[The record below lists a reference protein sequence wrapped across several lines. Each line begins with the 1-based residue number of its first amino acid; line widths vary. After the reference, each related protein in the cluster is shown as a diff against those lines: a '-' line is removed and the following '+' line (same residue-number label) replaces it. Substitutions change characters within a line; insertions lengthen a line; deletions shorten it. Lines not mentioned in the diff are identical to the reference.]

1 MKRSTVM
8 TVLTVAIL
16 VIYSCSKDR
25 EMKSNVS
32 TSTLAGNFT
41 HEVYTR
47 FGEMPN
53 EQRSRFFNRSRE
65 KLTALQNHKY
75 KGAESDEPLDD
86 AFFALEGLLNG
97 MFYNEMARQPEWVV
111 TSGSVQLRITENNG
125 SYYVSN
131 QEYLQA
137 WAELYNSVTDRL
149 NQHQDEVFVMADMV
163 VQQVNTEEGFAEIHM
178 ELYTAPEQAGGAY
191 PYMTPAVP
199 YHGAEKA
206 G

>member
-97 MFYNEMARQPEWVV
+97 VLYKEMARQPYWLV
-111 TSGSVQLRITENNG
+111 TSGSAQLTSQIIT
-125 SYYVSN
+125 SPI
-131 QEYLQA
+131 
-137 WAELYNSVTDRL
+137 T
-149 NQHQDEVFVMADMV
+149 
-163 VQQVNTEEGFAEIHM
+163 
-178 ELYTAPEQAGGAY
+178 
-191 PYMTPAVP
+191 
-199 YHGAEKA
+199 
-206 G
+206 